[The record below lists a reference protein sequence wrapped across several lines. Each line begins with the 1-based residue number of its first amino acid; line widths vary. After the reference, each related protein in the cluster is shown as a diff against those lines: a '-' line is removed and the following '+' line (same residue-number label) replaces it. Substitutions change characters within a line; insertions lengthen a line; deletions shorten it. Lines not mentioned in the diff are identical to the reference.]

1 MAAKL
6 VIIKQIRPNLET
18 PFFSFTEEQKAAM
31 KAEGLAASIGERNFA
46 KGYKKI
52 RTLFFPTLELYQK
65 WANSPTMAANNAA
78 RDAYNTANGI
88 KSRKVEIDLPKYV
101 L

>member
-6 VIIKQIRPNLET
+6 VIIKQVRPNLET
-18 PFFSFTEEQKAAM
+18 PFFVFSDEQKSLLKDA
-31 KAEGLAASIGERNFA
+31 GLGATVGERNYA

-65 WANSPTMAANNAA
+65 WADSSTVAAVHAA

-88 KSRKVEIDLPKYV
+88 RVKKTEIDFPKYV

>member
-6 VIIKQIRPNLET
+6 VIIKQIRSNLET
-18 PFFSFTEEQKAAM
+18 PFYIFTDEQKTALKDA
-31 KAEGLAASIGERNFA
+31 GVIASVGERNFA
-46 KGYKKI
+46 KGHKKI

-65 WANSPTMAANNAA
+65 WADSPVVAANNAA
-78 RDAYNTANGI
+78 RDAYNQANGI
-88 KSRKVEIDLPKYV
+88 VLRKVEIDLPKYI